1 LNREKRKRKR
11 KKKPFKTSKGAMK
24 FGLGTA
30 SFREGPELA
39 HQDYDGILRYSSF
52 LPTSGSRF
60 HL

>member
-24 FGLGTA
+24 FGLGKA

-39 HQDYDGILRYSSF
+39 HQDYEGILR
-52 LPTSGSRF
+52 
-60 HL
+60 